1 MQKVAELTRMLEK
14 AHKIAAAACS
24 AREATITKMDEIE
37 TTKLEL
43 EQLVAEHEVLRTELD
58 NYVD

>member
-14 AHKIAAAACS
+14 AHKIAAAAYS